1 VADRPR
7 ASVKVEERLARM
19 LAVVPYLIQHPGTTL
34 DEASDLFA
42 IPVPQLRRDLE
53 QLFLA
58 GLPPYGPGDLIDVDI
73 DEDGGIWIAMADQFA
88 RPLRLTRQE
97 ALGVYVRATELAATP
112 GIPVAPAL
120 TAALAKLRDALG
132 PDSLGEAAGIAGAEP
147 GTPPPSLDAVRAASA
162 SHDRIRIAYVAQST
176 GERTERVVEPE
187 AVFASA
193 GHWYAA
199 VWDVEVDDERL
210 LRVDRI
216 ATVEPTG
223 ERFSPRGLRGAGRP
237 LYTPTDRDVDVRVL
251 LHPAARWVAEYY
263 LARDVTERPDGSVEV
278 TLPTAT
284 TRWIAR
290 LLLRLGPD
298 AEVLEPAS
306 VHDEIVAEAQES
318 LARYR
323 PRPA

>member
-1 VADRPR
+1 VAERR

-19 LAVVPYLIQHPGTTL
+19 LVVVPYLIRHPGTTL
-34 DEASDLFA
+34 DEAATVFA
-42 IPVPQLRRDLE
+42 IPIPQLRRDLE

-73 DEDGGIWIAMADQFA
+73 DEDGRIWIAMADHFA

-97 ALGVYVRATELAATP
+97 ALAVYVRATELAATP
-112 GIPVAPAL
+112 GVPVAPAL
-120 TAALAKLRDALG
+120 NAALAKLRDALG
-132 PDSLGEAAGIAGAEP
+132 AEALGEAAGIAGAEP
-147 GTPPPSLDAVRAASA
+147 GTPPEHLDTVRAASG
-162 SHDRIRIAYVAQST
+162 SHERLRIAYVAQST
-176 GERTERVVEPE
+176 GERTERVVDPE

-210 LRVDRI
+210 LRIDRI
-216 ATVEPTG
+216 ASVEPAG
-223 ERFSPRGLRGAGRP
+223 ERFAPRGLRGAGRP
-237 LYTPTDRDVDVRVL
+237 LYTPSDRDVDVRVR

-263 LARDVTERPDGSVEV
+263 LARDVAEGPDGSLEV

-290 LLLRLGPD
+290 LFLRLGTD
-298 AEVLEPAS
+298 AEVLEPPGLRE
-306 VHDEIVAEAQES
+306 EIEAEARATLE
-318 LARYR
+318 RY
-323 PRPA
+323 AAASA

>member
-34 DEASDLFA
+34 DDASRLFA
-42 IPVPQLRRDLE
+42 IPVAQLRRDLE

-73 DEDGGIWIAMADQFA
+73 DEDGGIWIAMADHFA

-97 ALGVYVRATELAATP
+97 ALAVYVRATELAATP
-112 GIPVAPAL
+112 GIPGAPAL

-132 PDSLGEAAGIAGAEP
+132 PDSLGEATGIAGAEP

-162 SHDRIRIAYVAQST
+162 SHDRLRITYVAQST

-210 LRVDRI
+210 LRIDRI
-216 ATVEPTG
+216 ASVEPTG

-237 LYTPTDRDVDVRVL
+237 LYTPSDRDVDVRVRL
-251 LHPAARWVAEYY
+251 CPAARWIAEYY
-263 LARDVTERPDGSVEV
+263 LARDVTEHPDGSLEV
-278 TLPTAT
+278 TLPTAA

-298 AEVLEPAS
+298 AEVLDPVS
-306 VHDEIVAEAQES
+306 VREEIVAEAQAA
-318 LARYR
+318 LARYG
-323 PRPA
+323 PRRA